1 MIITN
6 KKIIV
11 EKLAEVGIIV
21 SSIDDL
27 VNTRMRYPQAI
38 QVLVDLLNYDYEH
51 LGIKEGIVRSLTVK
65 EAKRIANMPLLN
77 EFKKMKYNH
86 LSYCWAIGNAFTVII
101 QEDDVDHI
109 LEIVKDKRNDY
120 SRQMFILALAKI
132 KSRKSD
138 IEDVLIPLLGDNSIT
153 GHIITTLGNLKSEK
167 AKSKIELFLNHEKP
181 YYRKN
186 AKNALTKIE
195 KERMKKE
202 R

>member
-1 MIITN
+1 MKLTD
-6 KKIIV
+6 KIIV

-38 QVLVDLLNYDYEH
+38 PLLVNLLNCDDYEH
-51 LGIKEGIVRSLTVK
+51 LGVKKAIARSLTVK
-65 EAKRIANMPLLN
+65 EAKRIANKPLLE
-77 EFKKMKYNH
+77 EFEKMKSKD
-86 LSYCWAIGNAFTVII
+86 LSYCWVIGNAFTVII

-181 YYRKN
+181 YYRRN

-202 R
+202 G

>member
-1 MIITN
+1 MTN